1 MIVHK
6 ILCFNMFFTFEVPFM
21 KLKCKFVI
29 NTVAGETIAVPVGAG
44 SAFKGYIRLN
54 ETGKD
59 IFAAL
64 EKETD
69 REKIVEELAKK
80 YPDAGIEEIRGSVDD
95 IIDRLSSAGLL
106 V

>member
-1 MIVHK
+1 
-6 ILCFNMFFTFEVPFM
+6 M

-29 NTVAGETIAVPVGAG
+29 NTVAGETIAVPVGG
-44 SAFKGYIRLN
+44 SGAFKGYIRLN

-69 REKIVEELAKK
+69 RENVIEELAKK
-80 YPDAGIEEIRGSVDD
+80 YPDAGKEEISSSVDD
-95 IIDRLSSAGLL
+95 IIGQLVSAGLL
-106 V
+106 I

>member
-1 MIVHK
+1 
-6 ILCFNMFFTFEVPFM
+6 M
-21 KLKCKFVI
+21 KLTCKFVI
-29 NTVAGETIAVPVGAG
+29 NTVAGETIAVPVGS

-69 REKIVEELAKK
+69 REKIIEELTKK
-80 YPDAGIEEIRGSVDD
+80 YPDAGNKEICESVDD
-95 IIDRLSSAGLL
+95 IIARLSSAGLL